1 MNWTDEGLL
10 LSVKPY
16 GERAAVIQV
25 LTEHKGL
32 HAGLIQNAFS
42 RKMNSTLQPSN
53 QLHLNWSSRLEEHLG
68 IYKAD
73 LLRSRVDIFLSNRL
87 ALDVFNTISAL
98 CLSTLAER
106 DPIPGLYKNTTN
118 FLDQIT
124 NIKKWEFFYIH
135 WELNLLASLGFGLD
149 LKKCVATG
157 TTENLFYISPKSGKA
172 VCKEIGLKY
181 DKKLLRFPTILRDE
195 GKNYEF
201 NRSDLLDGLKI
212 TGFFL
217 KKCLIDSLQ
226 NSRAITIRQRLIDTL
241 SNEEN
246 T

>member
-68 IYKAD
+68 TYKAD
-73 LLRSRVDIFLSNRL
+73 LLRSRVDIFLSNKL

-106 DPIPGLYKNTTN
+106 DPIPGL
-118 FLDQIT
+118 
-124 NIKKWEFFYIH
+124 
-135 WELNLLASLGFGLD
+135 
-149 LKKCVATG
+149 
-157 TTENLFYISPKSGKA
+157 
-172 VCKEIGLKY
+172 
-181 DKKLLRFPTILRDE
+181 
-195 GKNYEF
+195 
-201 NRSDLLDGLKI
+201 
-212 TGFFL
+212 
-217 KKCLIDSLQ
+217 
-226 NSRAITIRQRLIDTL
+226 
-241 SNEEN
+241 
-246 T
+246 